1 MDQEDEG
8 LGNMSLTKQSTA
20 MAFERQKT
28 QSAKH
33 DARGKNSRRL
43 RTKGTGIFMPVAITL
58 LAIFS
63 LGPIV
68 LFFFNA
74 LKTQG
79 ELATN
84 PLGLPT
90 TWEWGNFIRAW
101 EQANMGAGIT
111 NSVVIVG
118 GTVLGTCI
126 VAGCAA
132 YALARLDI
140 KGGNAF
146 ITYLL
151 VTSSLPMQM
160 FLVPLFYIW
169 SNFGLY
175 DTQLGLIIIYIALF
189 SPFATLL
196 LRSFMLT
203 LPKEFEEAARM
214 DGAGELKVLFRV
226 VLPNALPGLFTVAL
240 VTGLS
245 AYNEFLFAITFIQN
259 SDLLPVSTT
268 LFSFQQG
275 YTQDFTLI
283 SAAGIIM
290 IAPMLILFLILQR
303 RFIDGLAS
311 SGLGG
316 S

>member
-1 MDQEDEG
+1 
-8 LGNMSLTKQSTA
+8 MSISVKLPLADSVEKLDDAEATRQPAKSATGKAGALTYVILTA
-20 MAFERQKT
+20 
-28 QSAKH
+28 
-33 DARGKNSRRL
+33 L
-43 RTKGTGIFMPVAITL
+43 VIFA
-58 LAIFS
+58 

-74 LKTQG
+74 LKTQN
-79 ELATN
+79 ELAAN
-84 PLGLPT
+84 PLGLPQ
-90 TWEWGNFIRAW
+90 TWEWGNFFTAW
-101 EQANMGAGIT
+101 QQANMGAGLW
-111 NSVVIVG
+111 NSVIVVG
-118 GTVLGTCI
+118 GTVLLTCF
-126 VAGCAA
+126 VSGCAA
-132 YALARLDI
+132 YALARLEI
-140 KGGNAF
+140 KGGAAF

-151 VTSSLPMQM
+151 VTSSLPTQM

-169 SNFGLY
+169 SNVGLY
-175 DTQLGLIIIYIALF
+175 DTQFGLILIYCGLF

-203 LPKEFEEAARM
+203 MPKEFEEAARM
-214 DGAGELKVLFRV
+214 DGASELKILLRI
-226 VLPNALPGLFTVAL
+226 VLPNALPGLLTIAL

-268 LFSFQQG
+268 FFSFQQG

-290 IAPMLILFLILQR
+290 IAPMLILFLALQR
-303 RFIDGLAS
+303 RFIDGLSS

-316 S
+316 A